1 MLAAVRLPVLAASL
15 LALSACSN
23 AYDSALLKVRYTP
36 PSGMKLTSEVAGPP
50 AVATFGQGL
59 ELRAVA
65 GAAPAID
72 EAHFDAL
79 LDQLREGA
87 KVAAPGRLSSARP
100 GSLPVGAVVR
110 FEVKGEG
117 TRSLVYFVPLEGRY
131 LVVSL
136 TAPEARYGMLEAQV
150 ERSLSSLEARP

>member
-1 MLAAVRLPVLAASL
+1 LRPWLITALLIGLP
-15 LALSACSN
+15 ACSN
-23 AYDSALLKVRYTP
+23 AYDSALLKVRYAP
-36 PSGMKLTSEVAGPP
+36 PSGVKLSTEEAGPP
-50 AVATFGQGL
+50 AVARFSQGI

-65 GAAPAID
+65 ATPPVPD

-87 KVAAPGRLSSARP
+87 KVAAPGKLSSARP
-100 GSLPVGAVVR
+100 GSLPIGPVVR
-110 FEVKGEG
+110 LEVKGEG

-131 LVVSL
+131 LVLSL
-136 TAPEARYGMLEAQV
+136 TAPEARYGMLEALV